1 MRKRNTPIRMITVRP
16 AQAHQRM
23 ALAIA
28 ERFGFGPRAHQA
40 RQAAPGPSLA
50 RLDCGLECLDLD
62 LDQRVRKIG
71 EW

>member
-16 AQAHQRM
+16 VQARRHM
-23 ALAIA
+23 VLAIA
-28 ERFGFGPRAHQA
+28 ERFGLGPRAHQVK
-40 RQAAPGPSLA
+40 QDAPEPSLA
-50 RLDCGLECLDLD
+50 RPDCGLECLDLD